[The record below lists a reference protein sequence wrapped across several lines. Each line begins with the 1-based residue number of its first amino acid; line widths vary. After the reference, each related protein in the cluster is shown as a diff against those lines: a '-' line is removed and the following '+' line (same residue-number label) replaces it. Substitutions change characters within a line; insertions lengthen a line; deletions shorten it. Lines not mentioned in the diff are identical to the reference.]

1 MKWPMPSGWQFIVYG
16 SFIVALVCIVHS
28 VDEIRLESLLKL
40 DRIPLL
46 LPETLQY
53 HSINESIAGNTPPNS
68 TIPATTTT
76 ETPKKPRQ
84 KIEIP
89 LNCTFGVHL
98 TCPANYYP
106 TSFPTQD
113 DQDVVDRPP
122 PTTCP
127 DYFRWIHEDL
137 RPWKETGITRDM
149 VESAWIESNFRVVI
163 LDGRAYMQRHKKGHT
178 SRELFTLWGILQLLR
193 RYPGKLPDV
202 DLMFSIADQ
211 SAIKVADYSGPNA
224 TTAPPPLFRYC
235 GTDNTLE
242 IVFPDW
248 SFWGWADLHIKS
260 WEGFLEEL
268 KGQDKRW
275 MDKEA
280 YAQWKGTP
288 LSPDRRD
295 LFKCNISDK
304 QDWGARLYKLNLT
317 GRCGVPSA
325 RRRIERG
332 CTRMRS
338 INSSE
343 STSFGVELVEL
354 AEVEV
359 AVAVDLADHATVLDG
374 LGLEEFA
381 SRNCPSRTSR
391 TVGDAATKDWNKEI
405 QEGFKDTDLA
415 SQCMHRYKI
424 YVEGRGWSVSEKN
437 ILACNSVT
445 LLVKPRYYD
454 FFTRGLIPMHHYWPI
469 NNDDKCRSIK
479 FAVEWGNTHEQEAKD
494 IVKSASDFV
503 HEDLKMDYVY
513 DYMFHVLSEY
523 SKLMRYK
530 PTIPEKA
537 WEICSET
544 LACKAI
550 ELHKKYLIESM
561 VKGPTDVRPC
571 NMPPPYDPHA
581 FRTLL
586 RSKAN
591 SVSLVELWEQR
602 YWENQT
608 IHN

>member
-16 SFIVALVCIVHS
+16 SFVVALVCIVHS
-28 VDEIRLESLLKL
+28 IDEIRFESLFKL
-40 DRIPLL
+40 DRIPLF
-46 LPETLQY
+46 LPETFH
-53 HSINESIAGNTPPNS
+53 HSISKSIAGNTPPNS
-68 TIPATTTT
+68 TIRTTTTT

-84 KIEIP
+84 KIQIP

-106 TSFPTQD
+106 TSFFPSQD
-113 DQDVVDRPP
+113 DRDVDHPP

-149 VESAWIESNFRVVI
+149 VESAWMESNFRVVI
-163 LDGRAYMQRHKKGHT
+163 LDGRAYVERHRKGHT

-193 RYPGKLPDV
+193 RYPGKLPDL

-211 SAIKVADYSGPNA
+211 SSIKSADYSGPNA
-224 TTAPPPLFRYC
+224 TAPPPLFRYC
-235 GTDNTLE
+235 GTDDTLE

-248 SFWGWADLHIKS
+248 SFWGWAELHIKS

-268 KGQDKRW
+268 KGRDKRW

-280 YAQWKGTP
+280 YAHWKGTP
-288 LSPDRRD
+288 LSRDRRD

-304 QDWGARLYKLNLT
+304 QDWGARLYKL
-317 GRCGVPSA
+317 
-325 RRRIERG
+325 
-332 CTRMRS
+332 
-338 INSSE
+338 
-343 STSFGVELVEL
+343 
-354 AEVEV
+354 
-359 AVAVDLADHATVLDG
+359 
-374 LGLEEFA
+374 
-381 SRNCPSRTSR
+381 
-391 TVGDAATKDWNKEI
+391 DWNKEI
-405 QEGFKDTDLA
+405 QEGFKHTDLG

-424 YVEGRGWSVSEKN
+424 YVEGRGWSVSEKY
-437 ILACNSVT
+437 ILACNSIT

-454 FFTRGLIPMHHYWPI
+454 FFTRGLMPMHHYWPV

-479 FAVEWGNTHEQEAKD
+479 FAVEWGNTHEQEAED
-494 IVKSASDFV
+494 IVKAASDFV

-537 WEICSET
+537 REICSET

-550 ELHKKYLIESM
+550 ELHKKYLMESM
-561 VKGPTDVRPC
+561 VKDPTDVRPC
-571 NMPPPYDPHA
+571 NMPPPYDPRA

-602 YWENQT
+602 YWERESNNT
-608 IHN
+608 

>member
-16 SFIVALVCIVHS
+16 SFVIALVCIVHS
-28 VDEIRLESLLKL
+28 IDEIRLESLFKL
-40 DRIPLL
+40 DRIPLF
-46 LPETLQY
+46 LPETFH
-53 HSINESIAGNTPPNS
+53 HSINKVTRICVKPINKHFGEKRPLNSQAINSVPSYSDMSIAGNTPPNS
-68 TIPATTTT
+68 TLPATTTT
-76 ETPKKPRQ
+76 ETPEKPPQ
-84 KIEIP
+84 KIQIP

-106 TSFPTQD
+106 TSFFPSQD
-113 DQDVVDRPP
+113 DRDVNRPP

-163 LDGRAYMQRHKKGHT
+163 LDGRAYTERHKKGHT

-193 RYPGKLPDV
+193 RYPGKLPDL

-235 GTDNTLE
+235 GTDDTLE

-248 SFWGWADLHIKS
+248 SFWGWAELHIKS

-268 KGQDKRW
+268 KGDKRW

-280 YAQWKGTP
+280 YAHWKGTP

-295 LFKCNISDK
+295 LLKCNISDK
-304 QDWGARLYKLNLT
+304 QDWGARLYKL
-317 GRCGVPSA
+317 
-325 RRRIERG
+325 
-332 CTRMRS
+332 
-338 INSSE
+338 
-343 STSFGVELVEL
+343 
-354 AEVEV
+354 
-359 AVAVDLADHATVLDG
+359 
-374 LGLEEFA
+374 
-381 SRNCPSRTSR
+381 
-391 TVGDAATKDWNKEI
+391 DWNKEI

-415 SQCMHRYKI
+415 SQCMHRYKV
-424 YVEGRGWSVSEKN
+424 YVEGRGWSVSEKY

-454 FFTRGLIPMHHYWPI
+454 FFTRGLMPMHHYWPV

-479 FAVEWGNTHEQEAKD
+479 FAVEWGNTHEQEAED
-494 IVKSASDFV
+494 IVKAASDFV
-503 HEDLKMDYVY
+503 HENLKMDYVY

-530 PTIPEKA
+530 PTIPKKA
-537 WEICSET
+537 REICSET
-544 LACKAI
+544 LACKVT
-550 ELHKKYLIESM
+550 ELHKKYLMESM

-608 IHN
+608 KHS